1 MITAR
6 VGAPITLSVMVVSWG
21 IVAASTSAVKTVNQ
35 FYALRFL
42 LGMCEAG
49 KHKPL
54 DEFKKPH
61 MSLLLPLI
69 LKRWKLCLMG
79 CIHLRENASTSYPF

>member
-21 IVAASTSAVKTVNQ
+21 IVAACTSAVKTVHQ

-42 LGMCEAG
+42 LGLCEAG
-49 KHKPL
+49 AHRP
-54 DEFKKPH
+54 
-61 MSLLLPLI
+61 
-69 LKRWKLCLMG
+69 
-79 CIHLRENASTSYPF
+79 